1 MEDGDP
7 GRDGRRAPGLVAQ
20 ALRSGQGLALV
31 YMYVQEF
38 RHRKGLVLF
47 SNVIGLLKYRQQ
59 VNRSIKII
67 TLNVFS
73 N

>member
-31 YMYVQEF
+31 DVREF
-38 RHRKGLVLF
+38 RHRKGVVLF
-47 SNVIGLLKYRQQ
+47 SNVIGLKYRQQ
-59 VNRSIKII
+59 VNFKI
-67 TLNVFS
+67 
-73 N
+73 